1 MVTTVT
7 SPSDPL
13 RRATVGEGYDGVVR
27 VLAGGHYG
35 TGVVLYGGF
44 AVLTAAHLFAGK
56 SASWTTASVAFE
68 TRQGLQTRTVSGVL
82 LHPGHDPQSN
92 NDLALV
98 WLGQSAPTA
107 AERYDL
113 YRHSDELGRAF
124 DFVGYGITGTGNTG
138 AAANTGDPIRRV
150 ASNSFDAL
158 GHELK
163 SVLGDAMAWSPA
175 VKTQLLA
182 DFDNGLPANDALGRL
197 MWRSDTGL
205 GSSEG
210 MLAQGDSG
218 GPAFVNG
225 LVAGVGSYL
234 TSLTSGDQHPDIDN
248 FDSNSSFGEIAAW
261 QRVSAFQ
268 QWIDQSM
275 RQKLVGA
282 PTTPQEVQKAVVEGN
297 SGTKLAYFLLTLNGL
312 RSDPNAWLSVDYST
326 RDGTA
331 QAGQDYLAVSG
342 TLVLYPDEDHAV
354 IPVEV
359 MSDWVAEP
367 SEVFYLDVFNPV
379 GAEFEGGAVKL
390 TAVRTIT
397 DDDGWWS

>member
-7 SPSDPL
+7 SPTDPL
-13 RRATVGEGYDGVVR
+13 RRATAGEGYDGVVR
-27 VLAGGHYG
+27 VSVGGFYG

-56 SASWTTASVAFE
+56 TASWSTASVAFE
-68 TRQGLQTRTVSGVL
+68 TQQGLQTRTVSGVL
-82 LHPGHDPQSN
+82 LHPAYDTQSN

-107 AERYDL
+107 AERYEL
-113 YRHSDELGRAF
+113 YRGSDEVGQTLNL
-124 DFVGYGITGTGNTG
+124 VGYGMTGTGNTG
-138 AAANTGDPIRRV
+138 AVANTGDPVRLV
-150 ASNSFDAL
+150 ASNRFDAL

-163 SVLGDAMAWSPA
+163 SALGDAMGWSPA
-175 VKTQLLA
+175 VNTQLLA
-182 DFDNGLPANDALGRL
+182 DFDNGLSVNDALGRL

-210 MLAQGDSG
+210 MLAPGDSG

-225 LVAGVGSYL
+225 LIAGVGSYL
-234 TSLTSGDQHPDIDN
+234 ASLSSRYQDPDVDN
-248 FDSNSSFGEIAAW
+248 VDSNSSFGEIAAW
-261 QRVSAFQ
+261 QRVSAYQ
-268 QWIDQSM
+268 QWIDQSV
-275 RQKLVGA
+275 RQQLAGA
-282 PTTPQEVQKAVVEGN
+282 PTTPQEVQKSVVEGN
-297 SGTKLAYFLLTLNGL
+297 WGTKLLYFLLTLNGL
-312 RSDPNAWLSVDYST
+312 RSDPDAWLSVDYTT

-331 QAGQDYLAVSG
+331 LAGQDYLPVSG

-359 MSDWVAEP
+359 MSDGVAEP

-379 GAEFEGGAVKL
+379 GAEFDGGAVKL
-390 TAVRTIT
+390 TAMRTIT
-397 DDDGWWS
+397 DDDGWWF